1 MKKIASLMAG
11 AAVLA
16 LAAPAAA
23 DGSIYQGSVAT
34 SHNFNLSIPGVG
46 SINLTAGA
54 ASNNTTLVGVAD
66 LWQNA
71 GPLPFGLTF
80 PNSISLFTIDSDGFS
95 GNVGTAEGQAGATFS
110 LKGNVTPD
118 CAYFVG
124 HADTTINFGE
134 IGINALDT
142 NPGAAFTM
150 VGNAPSVEIDTNQA
164 GCNTRNRV
172 AIGKSNLK
180 NYAADALGY
189 DSNQF
194 VAELTMTARANYKA
208 GAAGQVDAVSSA
220 ANHITLGADETW
232 KTSTHG
238 AWKSPMKV
246 TLDIQNPSK
255 ALVAGDYSGSVT
267 VDILAY

>member
-34 SHNFNLSIPGVG
+34 SHNFNLNIPFVG
-46 SINLTAGA
+46 SINVTAGA
-54 ASNNTTLVGVAD
+54 ASNNTGLVGTAD
-66 LWQNA
+66 FFQTLN
-71 GPLPFGLTF
+71 LL

-124 HADTTINFGE
+124 NADTTIDFGE

-150 VGNAPSVEIDTNQA
+150 VGNAPSVEIDTNLA

-189 DSNQF
+189 DSNEF
-194 VAELTMTARANYKA
+194 VAELKMTATANYKA
-208 GAAGQVDAVSSA
+208 GAAGQVVAVSSA

>member
-23 DGSIYQGSVAT
+23 GGSIYQGSVAT
-34 SHNFNLSIPGVG
+34 SHNFNLNIPLYG

-54 ASNNTTLVGVAD
+54 VSNNTGLVATAD
-66 LWQNA
+66 LFQTLNW
-71 GPLPFGLTF
+71 L

-95 GNVGTAEGQAGATFS
+95 GNVGTAQGQAGATFS

-150 VGNAPSVEIDTNQA
+150 VGNAPSVEIDTNLA

-246 TLDIQNPSK
+246 TLDIQNPQK

>member
-23 DGSIYQGSVAT
+23 DGSIYQGSVASSQT
-34 SHNFNLSIPGVG
+34 FSVFGVPVVASG
-46 SINLTAGA
+46 TTNNTAAVLAADAWQTAGSA
-54 ASNNTTLVGVAD
+54 LFLGN
-66 LWQNA
+66 
-71 GPLPFGLTF
+71 F
-80 PNSISLFTIDSDGFS
+80 PNSISLFTIDSDGFD
-95 GNVGTAEGQAGATFS
+95 GNIGDAEGNAGATFS

-124 HADTTINFGE
+124 NADTTIDFGD

-150 VGNAPSVEIDTNQA
+150 VGNAPSVEIDTNLA

-172 AIGKSNLK
+172 GIGKSNLK

-189 DSNQF
+189 DSNEF
-194 VAELTMTARANYKA
+194 VAELKMTATANYKA
-208 GAAGQVDAVSSA
+208 GAAGQVVPVNSA
-220 ANHITLGADETW
+220 ANHITLGVDETW
-232 KTSTHG
+232 KPSTHG

-246 TLDIQNPSK
+246 TLQIQNPTK
-255 ALVAGDYSGSVT
+255 ALVAGEYSGSVT

>member
-23 DGSIYQGSVAT
+23 DGPIYQGSTASTQNISPIPWVPVYAT
-34 SHNFNLSIPGVG
+34 V
-46 SINLTAGA
+46 
-54 ASNNTTLVGVAD
+54 TTN
-66 LWQNA
+66 NA
-71 GPLPFGLTF
+71 GLVLAADVSQALGLL
-80 PNSISLFTIDSDGFS
+80 PNSISLFTISSDGFE
-95 GNVGTAEGQAGATFS
+95 GNVGDAEGNAGATFS

-124 HADTTINFGE
+124 NAEKTINFGE

-150 VGNAPSVEIDTNQA
+150 VGNAPSVEIDTNLA

-180 NYAADALGY
+180 NYAAAALGY
-189 DSNQF
+189 DTNQF
-194 VAELTMTARANYKA
+194 VAELKMTATANYTA
-208 GAAGQVDAVSSA
+208 GAAGAVTAVSAA
-220 ANHITLGADETW
+220 ANHITMGVDETW